1 MTIEKTV
8 NETVYKVI
16 GSCMDVQ
23 RTLGPGYHIDLY
35 RKALEIEFKEKE
47 MTYEFM
53 KMLKVTYKDIE
64 VGETLIDFLVNEKVI
79 VAVRVQPDL
88 TDFDIQTVLRCLKL
102 ADSPIGIL
110 VSFGSV
116 KINYRRILP
125 SRPENKEIR
134 REALRPL
141 GYREMTREMGRMRD
155 QNPTY

>member
-1 MTIEKTV
+1 M
-8 NETVYKVI
+8 
-16 GSCMDVQ
+16 
-23 RTLGPGYHIDLY
+23 Y
-35 RKALEIEFKEKE
+35 RKALEIEFKEKDL
-47 MTYEFM
+47 TSEFM
-53 KMLKVTYKDIE
+53 KQLKVTYKDIE
-64 VGETLIDFLVNEKVI
+64 IGETLIDFLVNEKVI

-88 TDFDIQTVLRCLKL
+88 TDFDIQTTLRCLKL

-141 GYREMTREMGRMRD
+141 GYREMTREMGRLRD

>member
-23 RTLGPGYHIDLY
+23 RTLGPGYDIEVY

-47 MTYEFM
+47 LTYEFM
-53 KMLKVTYKDIE
+53 KYLKVTYKDIE
-64 VGETLIDFLVNEKVI
+64 IGETLIDFLVNEKVI

-88 TDFDIQTVLRCLKL
+88 TDFDIQTTLRCLKL

-141 GYREMTREMGRMRD
+141 GYREMTREMGRLRD

>member
-1 MTIEKTV
+1 MTIVKEV
-8 NETVYKVI
+8 NDTVYKVI

-23 RTLGPGYHIDLY
+23 RTLGPGYPIELY

-47 MTYEFM
+47 MTYELC
-53 KMLKVTYKDIE
+53 KILKVTYKDIE
-64 VGETLIDFLVNEKVI
+64 VGEVLLDFLVNEKVI
-79 VAVRVQPDL
+79 VSIRVQPDL
-88 TDFDIQTVLRCLKL
+88 TDFDIQQCLRYLKL

-125 SRPENKEIR
+125 SRPENKEIK

-141 GYREMTREMGRMRD
+141 GYREMTREMGRLRD